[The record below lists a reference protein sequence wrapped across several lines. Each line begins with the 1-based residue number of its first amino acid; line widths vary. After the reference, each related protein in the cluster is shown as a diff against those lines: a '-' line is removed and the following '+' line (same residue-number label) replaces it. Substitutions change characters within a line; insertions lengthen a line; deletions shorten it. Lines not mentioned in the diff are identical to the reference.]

1 MGIIFLTPWSWMTTL
16 PKRTCK
22 KGARGIVSNLDE
34 GRRDGG
40 GGQATLMQPLRLIII
55 TSRCP
60 GVFWAHMLSGILWG
74 STEKP
79 SFSYSS
85 RID

>member
-1 MGIIFLTPWSWMTTL
+1 MGIIFLTLWSWMTTL

-40 GGQATLMQPLRLIII
+40 GGQATLMQPLRHILF

-60 GVFWAHMLSGILWG
+60 GGFRAHYAVWILLG
-74 STEKP
+74 
-79 SFSYSS
+79 
-85 RID
+85 

>member
-40 GGQATLMQPLRLIII
+40 GGQATLMQPLRHIILYVQVSWGI
-55 TSRCP
+55 RFL
-60 GVFWAHMLSGILWG
+60 GVAL
-74 STEKP
+74 
-79 SFSYSS
+79 
-85 RID
+85 